1 MKTAYIT
8 DGENYT
14 FFVLDGSNIK
24 QEVINKDDWRLTT
37 ILKALNAGNDE
48 ELLKALSQSKE
59 EAKASIVKEVIK
71 DFDDIS
77 IRMVEDSQ
85 EKKREC
91 VEVLFKGNP
100 VPEKLATI
108 FFKLFEDGCSDFT
121 GYINFLN
128 NIDANPSKT
137 SREELYDFLATCTM
151 PITEQ
156 GTFIAYKGVGSDMY
170 SITGNKNT
178 RVLRGEVNSLGHILN
193 KVGDI
198 IEVAR
203 QDVDSDRN
211 IDCSYGLHVGSY
223 EYASGFGRVV
233 VAVEVN
239 PTDVVSVPMDCGCQK
254 CRVCKYKVLNIVNKE
269 FDHMEANVDEENNKV
284 HCTPSGN
291 SHHVRGYDDMVA
303 EGITSDVEFAI
314 LSMIKLRENSNKKLT
329 IRELVHNS
337 KAIRRF
343 KLKMAEVF
351 NIIMHS
357 ANFTVSG
364 KAGECLGNLEVNY
377 VG

>member
-24 QEVINKDDWRLTT
+24 QEVVNKDDWRLTT

-137 SREELYDFLATCTM
+137 SREELYDFLATGTM

-178 RVLRGEVNSLGHILN
+178 RVLRGEVNEMGKILN

-291 SHHVRGYDDMVA
+291 SYHVRGYDDMVA

-314 LSMIKLRENSNKKLT
+314 LNMLKLRENSNKKLT